1 MKLTAIHTENEGR
14 QHTHLTR
21 VFQIWL
27 SIIVLFFF
35 LIALELITQS
45 CQELDSG
52 FTSRILQATDNPFV
66 SLSIGLLATAIIQSS
81 STTTASLVAMVA
93 GNVLPF
99 PSAVY
104 MVIGANIGTTVTSLI
119 VSLGVLGTPKAFRR
133 GFMVGSSHLIFNILS
148 AIIFF
153 VLEEKAQ
160 LLSNLSTYVAHNL
173 SHWKSF
179 GASWKAMS
187 GTLIRPIS
195 DIIFSLVQK
204 QPGISLIIGLILLFS
219 TIYLLMSVF
228 RWMILGKAGGK
239 VVRQALAKPWVS
251 LLSGMGITAAIHSSS
266 VTTSLSVL
274 LASTQKISPKKI
286 FPYIIGANVG
296 TTITAL
302 MAAIGRSESA
312 IAIALCHLFFN
323 LGGAIIFFPLP
334 KLRDFPMQ
342 VARWTAT
349 MAYRYFA
356 FGFLYMLLI
365 FFVLPFLVIFLFERF

>member
-1 MKLTAIHTENEGR
+1 MKLTAIHTENEPR
-14 QHTHLTR
+14 SQTHLTR
-21 VFQIWL
+21 ALQIWL
-27 SIIVLFFF
+27 SFIVLFFF
-35 LIALELITQS
+35 LIALEIITQS

-52 FTSRILQATDNPFV
+52 FTSRILQATDNPLV

-119 VSLGVLGTPKAFRR
+119 VSLGVLGTPKAYRR

-148 AIIFF
+148 AIIFL

-173 SHWKSF
+173 THWKSF
-179 GASWKAMS
+179 DTGWKAIS
-187 GTLIRPIS
+187 GTIIRPFA

-204 QPGISLIIGLILLFS
+204 QPGISLGLGLVLLFS

-228 RWMILGKAGGK
+228 RWMILGNPGGK
-239 VVRQALAKPWVS
+239 VLRQAFTNPWIS

-274 LASTQKISPKKI
+274 LASTKKIPPKKI

-323 LGGAIIFFPLP
+323 LGGALIFFPVP
-334 KLRDFPMQ
+334 RLRDFPMHI
-342 VARWTAT
+342 ARLTAI
-349 MAYRYFA
+349 MANRYIA
-356 FGFLYMLLI
+356 FGFIYLLLT
-365 FFVLPFLVIFLFERF
+365 FFIIPFLVIFLFERF